1 MIIINRCQNRI
12 FSCTIVDLMSKFAA
26 LICAGKL
33 QVVQAEKIRTTS
45 ERLCCYGRTII
56 TQPPEFPCAAWRVDQ
71 RQNM

>member
-12 FSCTIVDLMSKFAA
+12 FSCNFADLMSKFAA

-33 QVVQAEKIRTTS
+33 QDVQVGKIRTS
-45 ERLCCYGRTII
+45 IERLCYYGRTII
-56 TQPPEFPCAAWRVDQ
+56 TQPPEFPRAAWRVDQ